1 MLVLALMLVLTTYP
15 NSVHTFASKAI
26 VAKQQ
31 RISLRSTLLLATRS
45 HRDYRQ
51 VLNVAQ
57 EAAYKA
63 GDLMRCVLR

>member
-1 MLVLALMLVLTTYP
+1 MLLLALMLLLYTYP
-15 NSVHTFASKAI
+15 KPVHSFVSKAI

-31 RISLRSTLLLATRS
+31 RISLTSTVLFATRS

-57 EAAYKA
+57 EAASKA
-63 GDLMRCVLR
+63 GDLMRYVLG